1 MKFTEKLSQKVKLSN
16 FVKQN
21 KATCVRYYD
30 AGHFLYLRQVR
41 LQDG

>member
-1 MKFTEKLSQKVKLSN
+1 MKFAEKLSQKVEFTN

-21 KATCVRYYD
+21 KATCIRYYD

-41 LQDG
+41 LRDG